1 MANNDTIGKT
11 FSVALGVCLVCSVFV
26 SVAAVSLRPTQEV
39 NKLLDKKKNILV
51 AAGLLETGKA
61 ASKSII
67 DELFEQIRPKV
78 VDLATGEFVEGV
90 DPEEH
95 DQRKAAKDP
104 AQSSVV
110 PAEEDI
116 ASIKRKAK
124 QASIYLVEKAGK
136 VEKIILPIHGLGLW
150 STLYGFIALDAGDLS
165 TIEGLVFYEH
175 AETPG
180 LGGEV
185 DNPAWKAL
193 WNGKQAFDEEGN
205 VRIEVIKGMVN
216 TGRPEAK
223 YQVDGISGATL
234 TVRGVDAMV
243 KYWLGKGGFG
253 PFLAKLKTQGV

>member
-1 MANNDTIGKT
+1 M
-11 FSVALGVCLVCSVFV
+11 
-26 SVAAVSLRPTQEV
+26 
-39 NKLLDKKKNILV
+39 
-51 AAGLLETGKA
+51 
-61 ASKSII
+61 
-67 DELFEQIRPKV
+67 
-78 VDLATGEFVEGV
+78 
-90 DPEEH
+90 
-95 DQRKAAKDP
+95 
-104 AQSSVV
+104 
-110 PAEEDI
+110 
-116 ASIKRKAK
+116 
-124 QASIYLVEKAGK
+124 
-136 VEKIILPIHGLGLW
+136 
-150 STLYGFIALDAGDLS
+150 S